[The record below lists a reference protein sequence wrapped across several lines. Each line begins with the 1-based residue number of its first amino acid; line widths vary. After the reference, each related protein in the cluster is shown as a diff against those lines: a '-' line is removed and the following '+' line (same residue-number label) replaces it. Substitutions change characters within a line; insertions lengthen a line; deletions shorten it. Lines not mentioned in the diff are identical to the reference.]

1 MNDFKGIKTLIDC
14 NKEAFEE
21 WEPQAGHQERFLQ
34 KLDEAAVH
42 ESSEAAQ
49 PRKIKFRRTLSKR
62 KNPFWRA
69 VSIPIAATI
78 LLLIGMNWLMYKSGA
93 LSESVQTDYFANIEN
108 PDNPVSVYTV
118 YMNIVGSSITSIS
131 QMASMLSYEEYQS
144 FLNTFNNITDEII
157 PFQEQLPDELSNQEK
172 AEIMKQ
178 YYNDRL
184 AGVKY
189 LSKYMA
195 DYIK

>member
-1 MNDFKGIKTLIDC
+1 
-14 NKEAFEE
+14 
-21 WEPQAGHQERFLQ
+21 
-34 KLDEAAVH
+34 
-42 ESSEAAQ
+42 
-49 PRKIKFRRTLSKR
+49 
-62 KNPFWRA
+62 
-69 VSIPIAATI
+69 
-78 LLLIGMNWLMYKSGA
+78 MNWLMYKSGA